1 MSNRDICLFTN
12 NVSPGVANLIRIIE
26 SAGRPFH
33 VVADRKTTQPLA
45 DHDSCYPMIR
55 DFKEEFLH
63 SHSDDLSN
71 SWSVLFFTWA
81 HWVPYTQKH
90 VEQLIQ
96 HINKAKRVILVYD
109 GSFGS
114 SRKRLI
120 QQLRD
125 IIKFPNIFLKVN
137 EVFYLTEFPTFDVF
151 SLFRKRLPY
160 HASPM
165 QAFVFDQSLS
175 DRLFENYDPY
185 IKRKYLVT
193 VAGTQGPEFRQKV
206 FHELE
211 DFIEKRNDVSTVSF
225 NDTETEDSKL
235 VLWAANNKT
244 LKFGPYF
251 RAMRDSDFV
260 FCLPGTYWTPRP
272 VEATA
277 CGAIPVIGD
286 DYLHSYDIPFQD
298 GVNCVIIRSCKI
310 IRNWSLALDRI
321 LAFSDDEIQT
331 MRKNIHNLRNTQLL
345 PEMYVERQKQR
356 LGLQLLDA

>member
-1 MSNRDICLFTN
+1 MSKRDICLFTN

-26 SAGRPFH
+26 FAGRPFH

-45 DHDSCYPMIR
+45 DHDSCYPMVR
-55 DFKEEFLH
+55 DFIKEFLH
-63 SHSDDLSN
+63 AHSDELSN

-81 HWVPYTQKH
+81 HWVPYTRKEIQ
-90 VEQLIQ
+90 QLIQ
-96 HINKAKRVILVYD
+96 FINQAKRVILIYD

-114 SRKRLI
+114 SKKRLI
-120 QQLRD
+120 QQVRD
-125 IIKFPNIFLKVN
+125 IIQFPNIFLKVD
-137 EVFYLTEFPTFDVF
+137 EVFYLTEYPAFDLF
-151 SLFRKRLPY
+151 SLFRKKLPY

-175 DRLFENYDPY
+175 DRLFENYDPC

-211 DFIEKRNDVSTVSF
+211 DFIEKRNDVSTV
-225 NDTETEDSKL
+225 NIDDTETEDSKL

-251 RAMRDSDFV
+251 HVMRDSDFV
-260 FCLPGTYWTPRP
+260 FCLPGPYWTPRP
-272 VEATA
+272 VESTA
-277 CGAIPVIGD
+277 CGAIPIIGD
-286 DYLHSYDIPFQD
+286 DYLHSYDIPFKD
-298 GVNCVIIRSCKI
+298 GVNCVIIRNCKV
-310 IRNWSLALDRI
+310 IRNWSLALDRV

-331 MRKNIHNLRNTQLL
+331 MRKNIHNLRNTHLL
-345 PEMYVERQKQR
+345 PKIYVERQKQR
-356 LGLQLLDA
+356 LGI